1 MDTLIINKTKSTPQI
16 IIDCDKGIVE
26 LEGSCM
32 PEDSVDFFKPVYDKV
47 DCFQNLSIKKLTV
60 TLNVDYVNSGA
71 LKAFIDLFTKFKDL
85 GLKEI
90 DITWMV
96 EADDEELI
104 DTIEDIHRI
113 SDLDFHLKYI

>member
-47 DCFQNLSIKKLTV
+47 DCFQNLSTQKLTV
-60 TLNVDYVNSGA
+60 ILNVDYVNSGA
-71 LKAFIDLFTKFKDL
+71 LKAFIDLFIKFKDL
-85 GLKEI
+85 GLTII

-113 SDLDFHLKYI
+113 SDLDFHFKYI

>member
-47 DCFQNLSIKKLTV
+47 DCFQKMSNQKVTV

-71 LKAFIDLFTKFKDL
+71 LKAFIDLFIKFKEL
-85 GLKEI
+85 GFNNVN
-90 DITWMV
+90 ITWMV

-113 SDLDFHLKYI
+113 SELDFHLKYI